1 MDAEAIVRKSLD
13 IAADG
18 NSLAFGSTTG
28 NLWVTAD
35 QGDHWHQVIGTLPP
49 IYSVRYA

>member
-1 MDAEAIVRKSLD
+1 VLRHALD

-18 NSLAFGSTTG
+18 ESLAFGSTTG

-35 QGDHWHQVIGTLPP
+35 QGDHWHQVTGTLPP